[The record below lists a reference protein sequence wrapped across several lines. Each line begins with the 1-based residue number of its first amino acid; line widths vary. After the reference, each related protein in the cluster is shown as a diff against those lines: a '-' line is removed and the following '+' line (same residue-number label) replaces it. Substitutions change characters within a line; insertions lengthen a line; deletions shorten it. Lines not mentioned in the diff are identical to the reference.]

1 MEAMKRIKVYST
13 YEKYQA
19 ELILGILRN
28 NQIPC
33 YRQGV
38 GMGGYMDIYAGN
50 SLCGEEIYVDER
62 DAEKALELIRQT
74 VGADEGEAGESL
86 KQEERGRF
94 TPIVRIGAWIWVI
107 VLIAALLSGVFSSI
121 FR

>member
-62 DAEKALELIRQT
+62 DAKEALELIRQT
-74 VGADEGEAGESL
+74 VGGDDGEEADMEGY
-86 KQEERGRF
+86 RGRF
-94 TPIVRIGAWIWVI
+94 SVIARIVAWVGVI
-107 VLIAALLSGVFSSI
+107 ALIASGIFSALA
-121 FR
+121 